1 MTTRFPFRTTPRRAT
16 MAGLLGAVVLAAG
29 TGFAHAVTTD
39 VVETGYLTV
48 VDEGAPSTSPAVADG
63 DCPDNRVEGGDR

>member
-1 MTTRFPFRTTPRRAT
+1 MTPRFPIRTTPRRAT
-16 MAGLLGAVVLAAG
+16 MAGLLGALVLAGG
-29 TGFAHAVTTD
+29 TGLAYAATTD

-63 DCPDNRVEGGDR
+63 DCPETSVEGGAR